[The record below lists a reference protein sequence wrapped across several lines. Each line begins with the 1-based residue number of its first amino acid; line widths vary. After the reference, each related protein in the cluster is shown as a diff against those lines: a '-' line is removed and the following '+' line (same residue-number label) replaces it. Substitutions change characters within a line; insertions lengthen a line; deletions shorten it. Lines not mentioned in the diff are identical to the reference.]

1 MPELPEV
8 ETVRRGLEPAI
19 AGRTV
24 RDVRFTPQGHRLL
37 QGAPPDAFR
46 DALIGRRFLSAGRR
60 GKYLILPLD
69 DGRSLIMH
77 LRMTGRVEV
86 EPASAPQGDFFRA
99 AILLDD
105 GNELR
110 WRDVRRFG
118 TWQLAD
124 DLAALEAK
132 LGPEPLAEA
141 FTVATLAAALSGRA
155 APVKAVLLDQR
166 RVAGLGNIYVDE
178 ALHLAG
184 VHPARPAGSLRPDE
198 IVRLH
203 AALRE
208 VLEKGL
214 RNFGTT
220 LRDFVNAYGQEGRNR
235 EHLLVYQRTGEPCYR
250 CATPIARLVLG
261 GRGTHLCPACQPVQP
276 RGNDG

>member
-8 ETVRRGLEPAI
+8 ETVRRGLEPAVV
-19 AGRTV
+19 GR
-24 RDVRFTPQGHRLL
+24 RISDVRFTPAGHRLL
-37 QGAPPDAFR
+37 QGAPPEAFR
-46 DALIGRRFLSAGRR
+46 AALVGRRVTAARRR
-60 GKYLILPLD
+60 GKYLILPLG

-77 LRMTGRVEV
+77 LRMTGRIEV
-86 EPASAPQGDFFRA
+86 EPQTAPEGDYFRA

-124 DLAALEAK
+124 DLSELEAR
-132 LGPEPLAEA
+132 LGPEPLSDA
-141 FTVATLAAALSGRA
+141 FTPAALAAACAGRS
-155 APVKAVLLDQR
+155 APVKSLLLDQR
-166 RVAGLGNIYVDE
+166 RLAGLGNIYVDE

-184 VHPARPAGSLRPDE
+184 VHPSRPAGSLSAAE
-198 IVRLH
+198 LTRLH
-203 AALRE
+203 AAIRE

-214 RNFGTT
+214 GNFGTT

-250 CATPIARLVLG
+250 CATPIARSVVG
-261 GRGTHLCPACQPVQP
+261 GRGTHFCPACQPAAAGGE
-276 RGNDG
+276 R